1 MKKPNILFL
10 MSDEH
15 RYDVSGFMGNSVI
28 KTPCLDNLAK
38 DAVIFDNAYTP
49 YPVCIPARQCM
60 AAGQYAKR
68 CRVERFADDL
78 TPGYQTLPRIFGHNG
93 YKTVAIGKLHHN
105 GTDQMQGW
113 QVRYAG
119 DTYVNNRFYGTGTG
133 HGIINKWDEKKE
145 ILRACPGESAYARR
159 DKLTIQ
165 ATKDFIYEQ
174 FVDPLYD
181 RADPDQPLF
190 LYVGLLNP
198 HYPYIAE
205 EKKFN
210 YYLNRVKPYENNKRF
225 EHPFLGR
232 CANCEALEI
241 GKDVSERDVKRAMA
255 AYYANIQTIDEQYQE
270 IISCLEEAGQNMDD
284 WIIIYTTDHGEMLG
298 EHAIW
303 EKQRF
308 FEGSARIPL
317 MIRYPNRISSSR
329 CDKNV
334 NLIDLFPTLCD
345 LCGLEIP
352 DNLDG
357 RSLLPLLNKDE
368 MSWENVTYSQ
378 YRENYVMIKKDD
390 LKYQWYGDDQSEIL
404 FDLKRNPSETEN
416 YIDQEVYKEDV
427 LFFRKQRDHYMKE
440 EWEMCHSIERLS

>member
-1 MKKPNILFL
+1 M
-10 MSDEH
+10 
-15 RYDVSGFMGNSVI
+15 
-28 KTPCLDNLAK
+28 
-38 DAVIFDNAYTP
+38 
-49 YPVCIPARQCM
+49 
-60 AAGQYAKR
+60 
-68 CRVERFADDL
+68 
-78 TPGYQTLPRIFGHNG
+78 
-93 YKTVAIGKLHHN
+93 
-105 GTDQMQGW
+105 
-113 QVRYAG
+113 
-119 DTYVNNRFYGTGTG
+119 
-133 HGIINKWDEKKE
+133 
-145 ILRACPGESAYARR
+145 
-159 DKLTIQ
+159 
-165 ATKDFIYEQ
+165 
-174 FVDPLYD
+174 
-181 RADPDQPLF
+181 
-190 LYVGLLNP
+190 
-198 HYPYIAE
+198 
-205 EKKFN
+205 
-210 YYLNRVKPYENNKRF
+210 NRVKPYENNKRF

-317 MIRYPNRISSSR
+317 MIRYPNRISPSR

-416 YIDQEVYKEDV
+416 YIHQEVYKEDV
-427 LFFRKQRDHYMKE
+427 LFFRKGSVK
-440 EWEMCHSIERLS
+440 

>member
-1 MKKPNILFL
+1 MDDWIIIYTTDHGEMLG
-10 MSDEH
+10 EH
-15 RYDVSGFMGNSVI
+15 AI
-28 KTPCLDNLAK
+28 WEK
-38 DAVIFDNAYTP
+38 
-49 YPVCIPARQCM
+49 Q
-60 AAGQYAKR
+60 
-68 CRVERFADDL
+68 RFFE
-78 TPGYQTLPRIFGHNG
+78 G
-93 YKTVAIGKLHHN
+93 
-105 GTDQMQGW
+105 
-113 QVRYAG
+113 
-119 DTYVNNRFYGTGTG
+119 
-133 HGIINKWDEKKE
+133 
-145 ILRACPGESAYARR
+145 SA
-159 DKLTIQ
+159 
-165 ATKDFIYEQ
+165 
-174 FVDPLYD
+174 
-181 RADPDQPLF
+181 
-190 LYVGLLNP
+190 
-198 HYPYIAE
+198 
-205 EKKFN
+205 
-210 YYLNRVKPYENNKRF
+210 
-225 EHPFLGR
+225 
-232 CANCEALEI
+232 
-241 GKDVSERDVKRAMA
+241 
-255 AYYANIQTIDEQYQE
+255 QYQE

-416 YIDQEVYKEDV
+416 YIENVTYSQYRENYVMIKKDDLKYQWYGDDQSEILFDLKRNPSETENYIDQEVYKEDV

-440 EWEMCHSIERLS
+440 EWEMCHSIEQLS